1 MREGR
6 SLVREERNSELGE
19 DWGAAVQARQSS
31 RRRELEKKK
40 LKTQQARTAN
50 EWVFDCICGVHG
62 TNYVRANVILFRLL
76 LTVTFH
82 PG

>member
-6 SLVREERNSELGE
+6 PLVRQERNKESGE
-19 DWGAAVQARQSS
+19 DWGGAVQGRQSS

-40 LKTQQARTAN
+40 LEIRQARAAN

-62 TNYVRANVILFRLL
+62 TNYVRVNVIFLSLL